1 MASITVVPIVVK
13 RPAEDNLRVQ
23 LEELLFDFYSVVG
36 VAPRRP
42 YPVVAA
48 DLLTD
53 NFQGRFFISATSE
66 LMYFTKAQMLA
77 SKVGRG
83 DAQSPASELVSM
95 NLVQAADGTVSVS
108 YAASFCYG
116 QTAMIRR
123 GTLKA
128 VETPHGWALRSV
140 DEDVRV
146 IILADIR
153 RKLCVT
159 ADRPRI
165 WIS

>member
-1 MASITVVPIVVK
+1 MATI
-13 RPAEDNLRVQ
+13 PAIPLGLNPSSEDQLRVQ

-66 LMYFTKAQMLA
+66 LMYFMKAQMLA

-83 DAQSPASELVSM
+83 EGRGWNGFRELRRVV
-95 NLVQAADGTVSVS
+95 LLWADGNGPPGNVE
-108 YAASFCYG
+108 G
-116 QTAMIRR
+116 RR
-123 GTLKA
+123 DSARMG
-128 VETPHGWALRSV
+128 VEVRGRRRSRDYPRRHTEKALRH
-140 DEDVRV
+140 
-146 IILADIR
+146 R
-153 RKLCVT
+153 RPAAHLDCVFSS
-159 ADRPRI
+159 PI
-165 WIS
+165 